1 MTGPAANP
9 RPGAGK
15 HPPSLAQR
23 SFPRRVRAI
32 LEGILEYVSDEMER
46 GLNAALNETEQHLFK
61 LAEQARSDAV
71 QKQCFESL
79 GVIRRGRADLVPR
92 FMLELEAS
100 LARLQDPRE
109 NRSVSLS
116 SLDFSQLSLVEDVQ
130 MDEDVVVKEIAARTE
145 VRSSLALFLLG
156 QRFGVLAGRPA
167 FDAEHLP
174 VGPYALCE
182 ALRRACRGMDLGT
195 EHLQL
200 LFRQFDRLVMQ
211 FLATFYDAINAYL
224 IKQGVLPGLTFVP
237 VRARPVAR
245 PPSPEEV
252 AAAEAKRGKAPP
264 AAAVPPAAP
273 AAPRRKTD
281 AADKPAL
288 PSVAAI
294 AAALQAGHPPEAP
307 AGPQPLTAW
316 PGTATTAEAAGGE
329 QDQELFGILRGLLAG
344 RRSLL
349 GKFGGGEA
357 GARKANSFVPSTQDL
372 QSVLGN
378 LQRRPP
384 APVLVDGKPAQ
395 RSVAH
400 LKQDLLAQLRQ
411 LGPEGKAPAL
421 SEADADAIDLVGML
435 FEHLMRDVRPNSP
448 AADLL
453 VRLQAPLLR
462 VALGDHGFFTRR
474 QHPARQML
482 NAIAETGA
490 YWSGEDEADRDLL
503 DKLRLLVERVSG
515 EFDGDSGIFEN
526 LLGDLSQ
533 HLQLQARK
541 AEVAERRHV
550 EAARGKEKLEL
561 ARVHAAEAIDAK
573 LAGKRIPKFLHTL
586 LAQAWS
592 DVLSLTILRQGEDSE
607 AFRHELRIAERL
619 IESAVAQRSTGKP
632 LLAPAETQSL
642 RAEVEQS
649 LLKVGYHAEDAQAVA
664 TRLMASPDDEEE
676 SDPASRTELAM
687 RLKARTRLG
696 QGTEAAVGA
705 GDKLAPLSAEEQQ
718 ALERIR
724 QAPFGTWFEFTV
736 NQQGDHARRRMSW
749 FSPVTGHALF
759 VNHRGQRIGEYSI
772 NWLARE
778 MNRGNVRIVEA
789 ERGSLVDRAWNAIL
803 NALKAFTGQRDE
815 AGQHSGSQA

>member
-46 GLNAALNETEQHLFK
+46 GLNAALNDTEQHLFK

-79 GVIRRGRADLVPR
+79 SVIRRGRADLVPR

-109 NRSVSLS
+109 NRSASLAG
-116 SLDFSQLSLVEDVQ
+116 LDFSQLSLVEDVQ
-130 MDEDVVVKEIAARTE
+130 MDEDVVIKEIAARTE

-174 VGPYALCE
+174 VGPYALCD

-211 FLATFYDAINAYL
+211 YLATFYDAINTYL

-237 VRARPVAR
+237 VRARPTAQ
-245 PPSPEEV
+245 PPAPGEV
-252 AAAEAKRGKAPP
+252 AEAQAKRGKLPP
-264 AAAVPPAAP
+264 APTPLPAEATP
-273 AAPRRKTD
+273 PRRKTD
-281 AADKPAL
+281 VAEKPSAA
-288 PSVAAI
+288 SVAAL
-294 AAALQAGHPPEAP
+294 AAALQAGQQGAP
-307 AGPQPLTAW
+307 AAPQPLTAW
-316 PGTATTAEAAGGE
+316 PGMAPAAEAAGGE
-329 QDQELFGILRGLLAG
+329 QDQEMFGILRGLLAG

-357 GARKANSFVPSTQDL
+357 SARKANSFVPSTQDL

-384 APVLVDGKPAQ
+384 APVLVDGKPAP
-395 RSVAH
+395 RTVAH

-421 SEADADAIDLVGML
+421 SDADADAIDLVGML

-448 AADLL
+448 AANLL
-453 VRLQAPLLR
+453 TRLQAPLLR
-462 VALGDHGFFTRR
+462 VALADQGFFTRR

-503 DKLRLLVERVSG
+503 DKLRLLVDRVSG

-592 DVLSLTILRQGEDSE
+592 DVLSLTILRQGADSE
-607 AFRHELRIAERL
+607 AFRHELQVAERL
-619 IESAVAQRSTGKP
+619 IESAAALRTTGKP
-632 LLAPAETQSL
+632 LLAPAEAQTL

-664 TRLMASPDDEEE
+664 MRLMASPDEEEE

-696 QGTEAAVGA
+696 KDTETAVGA
-705 GDKLAPLSAEEQQ
+705 GNKQPTLSPEEQQ

-724 QAPFGTWFEFTV
+724 QVPFGTWFEFTV
-736 NQQGDHARRRMSW
+736 NQQGDRARRRMSW

-772 NWLARE
+772 HWLARE
-778 MNRGNVRIVEA
+778 MHRGNVRIVEA
-789 ERGSLVDRAWNAIL
+789 ERGTLVDRAWNAIV

-815 AGQHSGSQA
+815 ASQHSGSQA